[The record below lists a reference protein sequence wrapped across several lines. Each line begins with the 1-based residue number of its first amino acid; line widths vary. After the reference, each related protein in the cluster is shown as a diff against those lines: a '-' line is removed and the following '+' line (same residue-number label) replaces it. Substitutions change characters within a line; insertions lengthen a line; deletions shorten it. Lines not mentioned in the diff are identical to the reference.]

1 MASWPSS
8 LKLEVATPKGLVLST
23 EASSIQAP
31 SVLGEL
37 GVLPGHIPALTSLQ
51 CGVLKYVQDGK
62 KRVAA
67 IDRGFLEVE
76 PGKVI
81 ILTEAFARPEDIDV
95 EAAKTALADAEK
107 RLAGMHEDTTT
118 AAYLEARRDEAW
130 ALARITVAGSASTL
144 H

>member
-1 MASWPSS
+1 MSAWPNS
-8 LKLEVATPKGLVLST
+8 LKLEVATPKGLALAT

-37 GVLPGHIPALTSLQ
+37 GVLPGHIPALSSLQ
-51 CGVLKYVQDGK
+51 CGILKYVQDGK
-62 KRVAA
+62 KRFAA

-81 ILTEAFARPEDIDV
+81 ILTEAFARPEDVDV
-95 EAAKTALADAEK
+95 EATKSALADAEK
-107 RLAGMHEDTTT
+107 RLAAIQADTNS
-118 AAYLEARRDEAW
+118 AAYQEALRDQNW
-130 ALARITVAGSASTL
+130 ARARLSIAGSASAL

>member
-8 LKLEVATPKGLVLST
+8 LKLEVATPKGLALST

-37 GVLPGHIPALTSLQ
+37 GVLPGHIPALSSLQ

-81 ILTEAFARPEDIDV
+81 ILTEAFARPEDVDV
-95 EAAKTALADAEK
+95 EAVKASLAEAEK
-107 RLAGMHEDTTT
+107 RLASIAEDTTT
-118 AAYLEARRDEAW
+118 AAYQEALRDQAW
-130 ALARITVAGSASTL
+130 ARARLVVASAASPL

>member
-1 MASWPSS
+1 MSSWPSQ
-8 LKLEVATPKGLVLST
+8 LKLEVATPKGLALST

-37 GVLPGHIPALTSLQ
+37 GVLPGHTPALSSLQ
-51 CGVLKYVQDGK
+51 CGILKYVQDGK

-95 EAAKTALADAEK
+95 EATKTALADAEK
-107 RLAGMHEDTTT
+107 RLEGIHEDTTT
-118 AAYLEARRDEAW
+118 AKYQEALRDQAW
-130 ALARITVAGSASTL
+130 ARARLTVAGTASPL

>member
-1 MASWPSS
+1 MASWPSA
-8 LKLEVATPKGLVLST
+8 LKLEVATPKGLALAT

-81 ILTEAFARPEDIDV
+81 ILTEAFARPEDVDV

-107 RLAGMHEDTTT
+107 RLSSIPADTTT
-118 AAYLEARRDEAW
+118 AAYQEALRDQAW
-130 ALARITVAGSASTL
+130 ARARLTVASAASPL